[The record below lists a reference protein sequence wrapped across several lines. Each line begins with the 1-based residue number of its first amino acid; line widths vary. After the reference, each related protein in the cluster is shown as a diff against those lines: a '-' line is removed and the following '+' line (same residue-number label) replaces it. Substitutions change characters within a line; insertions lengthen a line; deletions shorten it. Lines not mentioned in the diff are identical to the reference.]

1 MQIPVGIA
9 TAIDTLCILE
19 IKKEKFAQHPEKLNM
34 VMIEIAAYG
43 SMIDDV
49 VAEYPALTD
58 LMNRLHDVHLLLWD
72 IEDKKRAIESGD
84 NADAL
89 IDRLCTTDT
98 RELLEEYIT
107 LSRNVSKYNDERASI
122 KNTMNRIA
130 GSVLHEVKSHKTVT
144 ESL

>member
-1 MQIPVGIA
+1 MQIPVSIA
-9 TAIDTLCILE
+9 TAIDTFSILE
-19 IKKEKFAQHPEKLNM
+19 VKKEKFAQHPEKLNM
-34 VMIEIAAYG
+34 VMIEIDAYG

-49 VAEYPALTD
+49 IAKYPALVELVHRLRD
-58 LMNRLHDVHLLLWD
+58 LHLLLWD

-84 NADAL
+84 NVDAL
-89 IDRLCTTDT
+89 IDRLCNVGN
-98 RELLEEYIT
+98 RELLEEYIA

-122 KNTMNRIA
+122 KNAMNRIA